1 MKKILDFLNKY
12 GIIIIMCL
20 MAVVMLKTCST
31 NKKIKKFDKRQTEQI
46 AVINDRI
53 DSINKYQITDTDLR
67 IEGLKSEKRMIQ
79 STDRKRFDLEREKQ
93 IDAELQKLEE
103 QKKR

>member
-20 MAVVMLKTCST
+20 MLVVMLKTCST

-46 AVINDRI
+46 VTINDRI